1 MDRANLKEILSVS
14 ALNDRIKVLLE
25 EGFALVWVEGEV
37 SNLRRPASGH
47 VYFTLKD
54 AKSQIRAVIFRIPFG
69 RAGNRTA
76 GFEIEDGMSIVC
88 RARLTVYPPRGE
100 YQIIIDSVEPKGL
113 GALQKAFEQL
123 KARLE
128 AEGLFDQSRKKPLP
142 FLPVGIGVVT
152 SPTGAVIRDILTVT
166 RRRFPSVNILIAP
179 VRVQGAEA
187 PAEIVRA
194 LGDLQV
200 AQGVDVIILARGG
213 GSLEDLAP
221 FNDEGVAR
229 AIARSRIPVISAVGH
244 ETDFTI
250 ADFTADL
257 RAATPSAAAELA
269 VPSRSELMETLETLH
284 LRLIRCRR
292 REAGRLRERVAEL
305 SGRLRDPKRRLT
317 DIRITLDDNVDRL
330 RMSLAHLREVRRQEW
345 ITLTVRLEHKNPR
358 PWIGEKLR
366 HVENQGKALR
376 AAGERQNEQRKNRL
390 RSATALLDSLSPL
403 AVLCRGYSITR
414 RLPDGVILRHA
425 EAYSVG
431 QEVDIRLGSGNLRA
445 KITDILHE
453 AFMTVSQPEGQ

>member
-1 MDRANLKEILSVS
+1 MDRGNMKEILSVS
-14 ALNDRIKVLLE
+14 ALNDRIKALLE

-54 AKSQIRAVIFRIPFG
+54 AKSQIRAVIFRTPFG
-69 RAGNRTA
+69 RGGSRTA
-76 GFEIEDGMSIVC
+76 GFELEDGMSIVC

-100 YQIIIDSVEPKGL
+100 YQIIIDTVEPKGL

-142 FLPVGIGVVT
+142 FLPAGIGVVT

-187 PAEIVRA
+187 PAEIIRA

-200 AQGVDVIILARGG
+200 AQGIDVIILARGG

-221 FNDEGVAR
+221 FNDEEVSR
-229 AIARSRIPVISAVGH
+229 AIARSRIPIISAIGH

-269 VPSRSELMETLETLH
+269 VPSRSELMETLETLRF
-284 LRLIRCRR
+284 RLTRCRR
-292 REAGRLRERVAEL
+292 REAERLRKRVAEL
-305 SGRLRDPKRRLT
+305 SGRLRDPKRRLA
-317 DIRITLDDNVDRL
+317 DIRLALDDNVDRL
-330 RMSLAHLREVRRQEW
+330 RLSLAHLREVRRQEW
-345 ITLTVRLEHKNPR
+345 INLTVRLEHRNPR
-358 PWIGEKLR
+358 TWIAERLR
-366 HVENQGKALR
+366 HVETLGKALR
-376 AAGERQNEQRKNRL
+376 TAGERRNEQWKNQW

-403 AVLCRGYSITR
+403 AVLNRGYSITR
-414 RLPDGVILRHA
+414 RLPDGVIIRHA
-425 EAYSVG
+425 EEYIVG
-431 QEVDIRLGSGNLRA
+431 QEVDIRLASGNLHA

-453 AFMTVSQPEGQ
+453 AFMTVSQPKGQ